1 MSYVAIYSRPAAKS
15 KGGKSALYV
24 VDESNTYEELFFNIR
39 TFDNGIVRIY
49 NTETQERGGRL
60 FPSGHGSLSV
70 EYGG

>member
-1 MSYVAIYSRPAAKS
+1 MSYVAVYSRSAAES
-15 KGGKSALYV
+15 KHGKSALYV

-49 NTETQERGGRL
+49 NTETQERVGTL
-60 FPSGHGSLSV
+60 FPSGRASLSV